1 MALNTNNNNM
11 LTSNDMSLFLLKFI
25 KNMNIISHNHNSFND
40 FLDKNGLKNIIC
52 NIFKIQDVIV
62 FDGENSQ
69 KHYYK
74 ETELTKMVYT
84 LRFTDVKFEKP
95 KYVDQTTNENEMLTP
110 NIARLKNLTYA
121 SEIIIESEIDIEYHY
136 KKGGIEKQTVVIKDL
151 YIGKYPIMIK
161 SDMCHLNNAT
171 KDELINIYK
180 EDPNDNGGY
189 FIIGGVEW
197 TIDTS
202 ESILYNSFRVYNNQY
217 NNELSRGE
225 FISKPGDGF
234 EISRE
239 IIMRLNNNDLITL
252 QLVGSH
258 DIYEEYQ
265 IPFYLIF
272 RLYGVMSDIEIF
284 RYILLDFEK
293 DTYYDKIKHFIETS
307 MTNTDKSTKFEK
319 LVNIYDH
326 KKLLIE
332 FGRIIFKNKKLED
345 MTLIQSVYTLLDKS
359 LLLHIGEDPSEMT
372 RKKKLVY
379 FGILIRKLILVNTDV
394 LPVTD
399 RDSYSTKR
407 LHSAGIS
414 YAKTFKTTFR
424 LTVVNGIKKQI
435 KNIFTQT
442 TEKSN
447 INLTNL
453 LNNKI
458 TGYEKL
464 AEAVEKSIKTGNK
477 EIVYDRANKP
487 ISNRI
492 SSQMLIRKNELNTLS
507 TLRVIHTQNTSSS
520 NQTNRAI
527 EMRSVHPTYV
537 GYICPTATAD
547 TGEKVGLSKQLAI
560 SALIT
565 VASDSEFIKK
575 KIAPKIIKI
584 DDIINENN
592 IEYFKKYTHVYV
604 NGDLQG
610 CVVKTYD
617 FLKDIRQMRLLKNID
632 KYTTIH
638 FNILFDEIQI
648 WVDYG
653 RITRPLVKVY
663 NNISE
668 INDKNYKFKQYTKLT
683 KKHIEQLNKG
693 EINIID
699 LENEHV
705 IEYISSEE
713 QENCYLAYN
722 IDEFYNNQDNILKQ
736 YTHIDIEEAMFGIT
750 ALTSPFLNHTMAQR
764 GSYQTNQAKQSCGWF
779 TLNPHDR
786 YDKKKFYQTYC
797 ETPIIKTIT
806 SNLTYPNGTNLMV
819 AMMCYTGYG
828 QEDSCILNK
837 SLVDNGY
844 MAGYHYSY
852 ISVKITD
859 HNVEFIRLS
868 KPTDNVHKTNA
879 DYSYLDERGIIKKG
893 SIIDKNTVLISKLVL
908 INKKENKYSDKSE
921 IYTSYEKVVVDDI
934 EISYYNP
941 QENKIELVKIRIKSY
956 RKILEGD
963 KLSTR
968 SGNKNIVSAIMNPAD
983 MPYTLNG
990 EIPDMIVNPQGIPTR
1005 MCVGQLLE
1013 SLFAKLA
1020 INKAQ
1025 FIDGTAFTKFNVNR
1039 IKEELEKMGLN
1050 SCGIEKMICGKTGH
1064 IINAFIFYTPLY
1076 IQHIMKFALEEMYV
1090 INHNGGPVDEVTHQ
1104 PREGKT
1110 NNGGLKLGEMEKD
1123 VIASHGS
1130 TNIIQE
1136 KFINSSDYVQ
1146 LYFCKKCGSKAI
1158 YNNEYNLKIC
1168 KLCDFDADITKVNS
1182 THVTNVLH
1190 SYLMMLGID
1199 MRASF

>member
-1 MALNTNNNNM
+1 MASTNKDM
-11 LTSNDMSLFLLKFI
+11 LTSNDMSLYLLKFI
-25 KNMNIISHNHNSFND
+25 KSKKIISHNHNSFND

-52 NIFKIQDVIV
+52 NIFKIHDTII
-62 FDGENSQ
+62 FDETQ

-74 ETELTKMVYT
+74 GVELTKMMYT

-95 KYVDQTTNENEMLTP
+95 KYVNPTTNENEMLTP

-121 SEIIIESEIDIEYHY
+121 SDIIIESEVDTEYYY
-136 KKGGIEKQTVVIKDL
+136 KDGGVEKNTVAIKHL
-151 YIGKYPIMIK
+151 YIGKYPIMVK

-171 KDELINIYK
+171 KGELINIYK

-217 NNELSRGE
+217 NNELTRGE

-239 IIMRLNNNDLITL
+239 IIMRLNNNDLITI

-272 RLYGVMSDIEIF
+272 RLYGVLSDIDIF
-284 RYILLDFEK
+284 LYILLDFEN
-293 DTYYDKIKHFIETS
+293 DSYYDKIKHYIVTS
-307 MTNTDKSTKFEK
+307 MTNADKSTRFEK
-319 LVNIYDH
+319 LINIYDH
-326 KKLLIE
+326 KTLLIE
-332 FGRIIFKNKKLED
+332 FGKIIFKNKKLD
-345 MTLIQSVYTLLDKS
+345 DITLIQSVYTLLDKS
-359 LLLHIGEDPSEMT
+359 LLLHIGDDSSNMT
-372 RKKKLVY
+372 RKRKLVY
-379 FGILIRKLILVNTDV
+379 FGLLIRKLILVNTDI

-424 LTVVNGIKKQI
+424 LTVVNGIKKQM

-442 TEKSN
+442 NEKKN

-453 LNNKI
+453 LNSKI

-477 EIVYDRANKP
+477 EIVYDKANKP
-487 ISNRI
+487 IANRI
-492 SSQMLIRKNELNTLS
+492 SSQMLIRKNELNTLA

-520 NQTNRAI
+520 NQTARAI
-527 EMRSVHPTYV
+527 EMRSVHSTYA

-560 SALIT
+560 SAIIT

-575 KIAPKIIKI
+575 KILSKIINLDK
-584 DDIINENN
+584 IINDNSLELL
-592 IEYFKKYTHVYV
+592 KKHTHVYV

-610 CVVKTYD
+610 CVKDTYA
-617 FLKDIRQMRLLKNID
+617 FLKDVRRMRLLKEID

-638 FNILFDEIQI
+638 FNMLFDEIQI

-653 RITRPLVKVY
+653 RITRPLIKVY
-663 NNISE
+663 NNI
-668 INDKNYKFKQYTKLT
+668 NDVCDKKNKFKQYTKLT
-683 KKHIEQLNKG
+683 KDHITKLNND
-693 EINIID
+693 EINITN
-699 LENEHV
+699 LEDEHI

-722 IDEFYNNQDNILKQ
+722 IDEFYSNQDNILKQ
-736 YTHIDIEEAMFGIT
+736 YTHIDIEEALFGIT
-750 ALTSPFLNHTMAQR
+750 ALTSPFLNHTMSQR

-779 TLNPHDR
+779 TLNPYDR
-786 YDKKKFYQTYC
+786 FDKKKFYQTYC

-806 SNLTYPNGTNLMV
+806 SSLTYPNGVNLMV

-837 SLVDNGY
+837 SLIDNGY

-852 ISVKITD
+852 TSVKISD
-859 HNVEFIRLS
+859 HNLEFIRLI
-868 KPTDNVHKTNA
+868 KPTDNIHKTGA
-879 DYSYLDERGIIKKG
+879 DYTFLDENGVIKKG
-893 SIIDKNTVLISKLVL
+893 SIIGKNTVLISKLVL
-908 INKKENKYSDKSE
+908 VNKKENKYSDKSE
-921 IYTSYEKVVVDDI
+921 IYTSYETVIIDDI
-934 EISYYNP
+934 ETSYYNP
-941 QENKIELVKIRIKSY
+941 QENKIELVKIRTKSY

-1013 SLFAKLA
+1013 SIFAKLA

-1025 FIDGTAFTKFNVNR
+1025 FIDGTAFTKFNVNN
-1039 IKEELEKMGLN
+1039 IKNELETMGLN

-1064 IINAFIFYTPLY
+1064 IINAFVFYTPLY

-1130 TNIIQE
+1130 TNVIQE
-1136 KFINSSDYVQ
+1136 KFINSSDFVQ
-1146 LYFCKKCGSKAI
+1146 LYFCRNCGSKAI
-1158 YNNEYNLKIC
+1158 YNHEYKLKIC
-1168 KLCDFDADITKVNS
+1168 KLCDFDADIVKVNS
-1182 THVTNVLH
+1182 THVTNVFQ
-1190 SYLMMLGID
+1190 SYLLMLGID
-1199 MRASF
+1199 QRYLFR